1 MRSPIPIKSVR
12 SHLFCLTNS
21 VSSINGILTGDNMA
35 RELAGRGIGHETHA
49 ENKAVYEV

>member
-1 MRSPIPIKSVR
+1 LKQEDDIVWQ
-12 SHLFCLTNS
+12 
-21 VSSINGILTGDNMA
+21 GLTGDNMA

>member
-1 MRSPIPIKSVR
+1 MESRRMVAVVESEQANCTAFS
-12 SHLFCLTNS
+12 CLPKP
-21 VSSINGILTGDNMA
+21 LTGDNMA

>member
-1 MRSPIPIKSVR
+1 MPNLTTEGFSTGILFVCKS
-12 SHLFCLTNS
+12 LIYT
-21 VSSINGILTGDNMA
+21 LTGDNMA

>member
-1 MRSPIPIKSVR
+1 
-12 SHLFCLTNS
+12 
-21 VSSINGILTGDNMA
+21 MA